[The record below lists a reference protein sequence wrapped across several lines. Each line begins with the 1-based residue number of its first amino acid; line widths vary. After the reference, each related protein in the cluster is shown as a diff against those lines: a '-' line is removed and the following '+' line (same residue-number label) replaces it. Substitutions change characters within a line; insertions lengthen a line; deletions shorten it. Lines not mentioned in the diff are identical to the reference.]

1 MEHSIVPLDNGKEVN
16 ITPDKMG
23 SEEQLIHKL
32 NEATDRWRLTRS
44 EEDTNK
50 LADTLYNLLRTI
62 KQRDYRLAHNLA
74 WCIRFGMGMPSKE
87 LYDRLNDVM
96 ASE

>member
-1 MEHSIVPLDNGKEVN
+1 MN

-32 NEATDRWRLTRS
+32 NEGTDRWMCTRS
-44 EEDTNK
+44 EEDVNK
-50 LADTLYNLLRTI
+50 LADTLYNLLQTI

-96 ASE
+96 TSE